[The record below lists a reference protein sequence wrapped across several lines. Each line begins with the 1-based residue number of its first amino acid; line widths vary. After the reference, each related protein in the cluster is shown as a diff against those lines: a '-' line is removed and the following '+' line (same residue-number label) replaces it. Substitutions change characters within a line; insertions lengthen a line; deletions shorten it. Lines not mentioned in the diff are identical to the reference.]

1 MRASLVFRNQYFMEF
16 TLYRLCLFAFLP
28 PRGSPSLGLLE
39 TPQETP
45 QRHDALTKGRGT
57 PGAGLGIVWVSP
69 HPCKCLKAR
78 GPPPQG
84 SCLLLR
90 HSSIYHF
97 GPSDSHQLGQI
108 ILVSRV
114 LGPSSLFLK
123 IPALIV
129 CLWTFS
135 LIVQNVLKSPS
146 NAILSSCLHLT
157 VQPYNMKNL
166 LTPYRSTELRTPS
179 CKVKT
184 NKQTKITQ

>member
-1 MRASLVFRNQYFMEF
+1 MWVRSLGQKDPWKRKWQPTPVFLPGESNGQRS
-16 TLYRLCLFAFLP
+16 LAGYRLWGHKESDMTEQLTL
-28 PRGSPSLGLLE
+28 SL
-39 TPQETP
+39 
-45 QRHDALTKGRGT
+45 
-57 PGAGLGIVWVSP
+57 
-69 HPCKCLKAR
+69 CKCLKAR

>member
-1 MRASLVFRNQYFMEF
+1 MFLPGKSHAQRSLAG
-16 TLYRLCLFAFLP
+16 YRLWGHKESDMTEQP
-28 PRGSPSLGLLE
+28 THSL
-39 TPQETP
+39 
-45 QRHDALTKGRGT
+45 
-57 PGAGLGIVWVSP
+57 
-69 HPCKCLKAR
+69 CKCLKAR
-78 GPPPQG
+78 GLPPQG

-90 HSSIYHF
+90 HSSRYHF

-108 ILVSRV
+108 ILVSHV

-146 NAILSSCLHLT
+146 NAILSAYLRLT
-157 VQPYNMKNL
+157 IQPYNMKNL
-166 LTPYRSTELRTPS
+166 LTPYKIRELGTPS

-184 NKQTKITQ
+184 NKQKSHSKT